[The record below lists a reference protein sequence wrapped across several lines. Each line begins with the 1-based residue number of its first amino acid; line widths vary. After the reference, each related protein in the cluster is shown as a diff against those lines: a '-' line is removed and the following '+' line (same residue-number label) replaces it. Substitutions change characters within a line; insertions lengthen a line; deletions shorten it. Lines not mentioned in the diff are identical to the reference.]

1 MSQTKIKMKVYLDN
15 CSLNRPFD
23 DQSRIRI
30 RLETEA
36 KLYIQDKIKNQSLD
50 LVWSYILD
58 IENDNNPF
66 KEKRRVIARW
76 KTLSTIDVSETQSII
91 DKANGF
97 VKIGVKAKDALHVAC
112 AINGNANLFITTNDK
127 LIKKLCSSQEINVL
141 NPIDAAGQIDDSHN

>member
-1 MSQTKIKMKVYLDN
+1 MKVYLDN

-23 DQSRIRI
+23 DQSYIRI

-50 LVWSYILD
+50 LVWPYILD

-66 KEKRRVIARW
+66 KEKRQAIARW
-76 KTLSTIDVSETQSII
+76 KALSNIDVTETQSII
-91 DKANGF
+91 DKANKF

-112 AINGNANLFITTNDK
+112 AINGKASLFITTDDK
-127 LIKKLCSSQEINVL
+127 LIKKLSNLQEIDML
-141 NPIDAAGQIDDSHN
+141 NPVDAAGQIDDSHN

>member
-1 MSQTKIKMKVYLDN
+1 MKVYLDN

-23 DQSRIRI
+23 DQSHIRI

-36 KLYIQDKIKNQSLD
+36 KLYIQDKIKNQLLE

-66 KEKRRVIARW
+66 KEKRLVIARW
-76 KTLSTIDVSETQSII
+76 KILSTIDVSASQFVIG
-91 DKANGF
+91 KANDF
-97 VKIGVKAKDALHVAC
+97 VKLGVKVKVKDALHVAC
-112 AINGNANLFITTNDK
+112 AINGKAEYFITTDDK
-127 LIKKLCSSQEINVL
+127 LIKKLSGSEEINVL